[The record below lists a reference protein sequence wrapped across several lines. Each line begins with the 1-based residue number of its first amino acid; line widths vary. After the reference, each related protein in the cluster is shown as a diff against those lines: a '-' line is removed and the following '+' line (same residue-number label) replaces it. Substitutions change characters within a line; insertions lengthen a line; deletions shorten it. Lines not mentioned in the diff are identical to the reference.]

1 MSALVKIQ
9 SNNLDGKGILNIISD
24 TPMQKVSLSV
34 IDKNER
40 EYAFFYDCDSKEL
53 TETFYIENPLLWSVN
68 SPNLYRYSLKIFSEN
83 GEEELGQP
91 KRR

>member
-9 SNNLDGKGILNIISD
+9 SNNLEGKGSLHIVSD
-24 TPMQKVSLSV
+24 APMQKVSLFV

-40 EYAFFYDCDSKEL
+40 EYAFFYACDSKEL

-68 SPNLYRYSLKIFSEN
+68 TPNLYCYSLKIFSEN
-83 GEEELGQP
+83 A
-91 KRR
+91 